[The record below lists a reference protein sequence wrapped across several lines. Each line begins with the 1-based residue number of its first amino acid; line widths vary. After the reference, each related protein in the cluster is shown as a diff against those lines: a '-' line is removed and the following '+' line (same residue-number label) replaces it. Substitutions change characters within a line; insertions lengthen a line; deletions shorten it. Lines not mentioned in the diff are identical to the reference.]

1 MAAGLPGEPAID
13 RVTEMGIAQPEII
26 VGDPAAAREQL
37 EGELHRFK
45 VEVTLDRL
53 EVGLTLLGGTL
64 KYLDDRFAL

>member
-1 MAAGLPGEPAID
+1 
-13 RVTEMGIAQPEII
+13 MGIAQPEIVI
-26 VGDPAAAREQL
+26 GDPAAAGQQL

-64 KYLDDRFAL
+64 KYLDDWLAL